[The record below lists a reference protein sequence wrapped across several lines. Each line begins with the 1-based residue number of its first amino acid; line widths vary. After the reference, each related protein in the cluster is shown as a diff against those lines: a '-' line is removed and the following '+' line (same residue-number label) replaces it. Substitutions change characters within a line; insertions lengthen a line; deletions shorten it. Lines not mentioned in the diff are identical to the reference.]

1 MPASSLVQPAPKQ
14 ASSCTVP
21 CILTDLQ
28 QVNILLE
35 FIQGYNEGNHSEE
48 EVLKWMQQVD
58 SHDGDTTEEVDW
70 QQVDE
75 MIDAFINNHCQDD
88 AMTKLNEMVDSLLDN
103 GNVK

>member
-1 MPASSLVQPAPKQ
+1 M
-14 ASSCTVP
+14 
-21 CILTDLQ
+21 
-28 QVNILLE
+28 LLE
-35 FIQGYNEGNHSEE
+35 FIQEYNEGNHSEE

-75 MIDAFINNHCQDD
+75 MIDAFISNHCQDD

-103 GNVK
+103 VNVT